1 MTCHLSRVD
10 ESNDKQES
18 GPSKSIKHWTNQS
31 PGILFVPVAYC
42 VACVQTHRL
51 SPNVASFG
59 MCALAHSTSVV
70 LHTRRPLNSRMQ
82 ATHPPS
88 PNDGAIRGVHVLGSF
103 VGCCRAGCF
112 FPAKTAQHDAM
123 LFLPFPRTVCVCFPQ
138 HRTGCTMLS
147 SPPDLDLLSPPCIER
162 LVCDGWEAGPVKSY
176 HGCTRNAADLS
187 LCSGACKQPPPTV
200 A

>member
-88 PNDGAIRGVHVLGSF
+88 PNNGAIRGVHVLGSF
-103 VGCCRAGCF
+103 VGCCR
-112 FPAKTAQHDAM
+112 
-123 LFLPFPRTVCVCFPQ
+123 
-138 HRTGCTMLS
+138 
-147 SPPDLDLLSPPCIER
+147 E
-162 LVCDGWEAGPVKSY
+162 
-176 HGCTRNAADLS
+176 
-187 LCSGACKQPPPTV
+187 LCSSGYSRVTYCSEPLVQPYVVANRTLTGTQLDKCRNVCLGAGHVTKLPPAQAV
-200 A
+200 HGS